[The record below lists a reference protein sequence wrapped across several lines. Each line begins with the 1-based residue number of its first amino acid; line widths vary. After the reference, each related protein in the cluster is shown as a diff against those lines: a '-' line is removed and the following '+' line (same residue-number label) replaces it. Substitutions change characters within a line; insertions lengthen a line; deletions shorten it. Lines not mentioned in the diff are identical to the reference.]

1 MQMIRNPRDFYAG
14 LLFVAF
20 GLAAFVMAQSYAV
33 GTAARMGPGYFPRL
47 LGVLLV
53 GLGAVQCLFGLR
65 GRAQPGPDWHWR
77 PLFILLASVALFI
90 LITPWLGLV
99 VAGLA
104 LVFVSSVA
112 GREFRWREA
121 LIVGGV
127 QGVAAAA
134 LFVYGLGLPLPVW
147 PAFIVGG

>member
-1 MQMIRNPRDFYAG
+1 M
-14 LLFVAF
+14 AF
-20 GLAAFVMAQSYAV
+20 GLAAFVMAQSYAL

-53 GLGAVQCLFGLR
+53 GLGALQCLIGLR
-65 GRAQPGPDWHWR
+65 SRSLPGPDWHWR

-104 LVFVSSVA
+104 LVFVSSAA

-121 LIVGGV
+121 LIVGAT
-127 QGVAAAA
+127 QGIAAAA

-147 PAFIVGG
+147 PTFIGGG

>member
-1 MQMIRNPRDFYAG
+1 MQMMRNPRDFYAG

-53 GLGAVQCLFGLR
+53 GLGALQCLIGLR
-65 GRAQPGPDWHWR
+65 GRALPGPDWQWR

-99 VAGLA
+99 AAGLA
-104 LVFVSSVA
+104 LVFVSA
-112 GREFRWREA
+112 AARRDFRWREA

-147 PAFIVGG
+147 PAFIGGG